1 MVLAHGVVYVH
12 SAPPAICPHVEWAL
26 SGVLGERVSLEWT
39 EQSAAPGQLRAS
51 SVWSAAP
58 GTAGRIAA
66 ALRKW
71 HMLRFEVTEEATPGS
86 DGERICYLP
95 GRGIWRAAMSASGDA
110 LIGESQVAELARQ
123 ATCLEELRATLATAL
138 GAEVDAELEPYRRAG
153 DGTAITWLHQV
164 G

>member
-1 MVLAHGVVYVH
+1 VVLAHGVVYVH

-71 HMLRFEVTEEATPGS
+71 HMLRFEVTEHLWLGLVDGS
-86 DGERICYLP
+86 VPSHLP
-95 GRGIWRAAMSASGDA
+95 GEAHGRHASLADGGPDDRLKFVVRCDLRCEVETTMVA
-110 LIGESQVAELARQ
+110 NVVDRLGEV
-123 ATCLEELRATLATAL
+123 
-138 GAEVDAELEPYRRAG
+138 
-153 DGTAITWLHQV
+153 AITSHLRP
-164 G
+164 GRL